1 MSGKPQIDGCRVVA
15 LGDAWAYGQ
24 GQITWNEL
32 EALAHA
38 APAEA
43 QAQGGGEVVERIA
56 IALHR
61 AYNTMLV
68 APDFVDGWP
77 GWQGATQEEREF
89 FLRHAREAVSAPPST
104 PVGVEDDDGELV
116 ERVARAIATH
126 GFGRPWDDF
135 HELYVHDTDKSD
147 LREYARAAIA
157 ALAQQPAAPRNSS
170 GHCPDSSGHSR
181 VESILLRA
189 GFNPDEAARIAAR
202 AVQQGGPTR

>member
-32 EALAHA
+32 EARAHA

-43 QAQGGGEVVERIA
+43 QGDGEASEGWHA
-56 IALHR
+56 ALDS
-61 AYNTMLV
+61 ASDLV
-68 APDFVDGWP
+68 SNAPD
-77 GWQGATQEEREF
+77 
-89 FLRHAREAVSAPPST
+89 ARYRKRAEQVRDWIKSRPDTPPSA
-104 PVGVEDDDGELV
+104 PVGVDDIAVEL
-116 ERVARAIATH
+116 EYYANCPGRVLALA
-126 GFGRPWDDF
+126 G
-135 HELYVHDTDKSD
+135 K
-147 LREYARAAIA
+147 LR